1 MTTAMVKQEDG
12 AGLVRREFNRDE
24 IDLIK
29 RTVAV
34 GATDAELKLF
44 LYTCQ
49 RRGLDPLAKQIHFVK
64 RKRKNYDSGQWE
76 EYGVIQTGIDGF
88 RLIAERTGRYDG
100 QLGPLWC
107 GEDGR
112 WVDVWLAKEP
122 PAAAKVG
129 VLKRGWREP
138 IWAVAR
144 WAAYVQTTSNGAPN
158 TMWTKMGAEMLAKC
172 AEVLALR
179 KALPEDL
186 SGVYSNDEMMQAD
199 NTPVVVERVTGEVV
213 DAEPPAVVSKSDA
226 GPRPRVSHMSLYQR
240 EKLAELCRDVY
251 GDAPDIEVQAQLD
264 NLFMEQFGHGM
275 GEATYNEGA
284 VVASQLLAKQRE
296 RAAASTE
303 PEPVAPDSAPAPDA
317 AKTPDWYRAEYR
329 RLVAKAV
336 ELGAP
341 LVKGGKELPGS
352 IDNIQDAAKVQAA
365 YEYVRGLVIQAE
377 QITQAA

>member
-179 KALPEDL
+179 KAFPEDL

-199 NTPVVVERVTGEVV
+199 NTPVVAERVTGEIVE
-213 DAEPPAVVSKSDA
+213 AEPPAPDFRA
-226 GPRPRVSHMSLYQR
+226 
-240 EKLAELCRDVY
+240 VY
-251 GDAPDIEVQAQLD
+251 ARQ
-264 NLFMEQFGHGM
+264 
-275 GEATYNEGA
+275 Y
-284 VVASQLLAKQRE
+284 
-296 RAAASTE
+296 
-303 PEPVAPDSAPAPDA
+303 
-317 AKTPDWYRAEYR
+317 
-329 RLVAKAV
+329 AKAID
-336 ELGAP
+336 LG
-341 LVKGGKELPGS
+341 LSVVKDGYTLPPRLDGIGDDKARKMADWLS
-352 IDNIQDAAKVQAA
+352 EQIRVYETPATEQAA
-365 YEYVRGLVIQAE
+365 
-377 QITQAA
+377 